1 MAQARPGWLGRWG
14 AAIIAGMCAIVLAA
28 CAVALWL
35 VDSEGQRRIGDQE
48 REAVSLEMDL
58 LAQIQDEEGDEA
70 LVRSVDRHAQLEG
83 SHAIYALRDDDGR
96 MLAGDLKAWPEG
108 LAPDGGWR
116 AVKAEGLEIDAAA
129 RRLERGLELMVG
141 RDRSALEQF
150 QGRVID
156 SVWLAIALVAVTC
169 LLAGAAVT
177 SYILAK
183 VRSLS
188 GVAERV
194 SAGDFSARATG
205 AGDNDPFGQIAKAQ
219 NLMLDRIEDL
229 VTGLRTVTDSL
240 AHDLRTPLARMRRH
254 IEEGL
259 VAEDG
264 EAKQAALETALAD
277 ADRTIGTFT
286 ALIDIARADGGLSR
300 EAMTEVD
307 LEALVMDVQSLFL
320 PMAEDRGQTLS
331 VAAVPARLTG
341 HKPLLMQAVSNLV
354 HNAIKYAPQGG
365 RVGITLSADG
375 ADAEIAVYDNG
386 PGISPD
392 QREQALQRF
401 HRLSPSLSPGDGDD
415 GLGLGLAIVEAC
427 ARLHRGKL
435 LLEDNAPG
443 LRARLLLGAS

>member
-1 MAQARPGWLGRWG
+1 VIAHARPGWLGRWG
-14 AAIIAGMCAIVLAA
+14 AAIIAGMCAIVLVA

-35 VDSEGQRRIGDQE
+35 VDNEGQRRISDQE
-48 REAVSLEMDL
+48 REAVSLELDL
-58 LAQIQDEEGDEA
+58 LAQIQDEEGDQA
-70 LVRSVDRHAQLEG
+70 LVRSVERHAQLDG
-83 SHAIYALRDDDGR
+83 SHAIYALRDASGKL
-96 MLAGDLKAWPEG
+96 LAGDLTTWPAG
-108 LAPDGGWR
+108 LLPDGGWT
-116 AVKAEGLEIDAAA
+116 AVKAEGFDIDGVA
-129 RRLERGLELMVG
+129 RRLENGLELMVG

-156 SVWLAIALVAVTC
+156 SVWLAIALVAITC

-194 SAGDFSARATG
+194 SAGDFSARAQH

-254 IEEGL
+254 IEDGL
-259 VAEDG
+259 VADGG
-264 EAKQAALETALAD
+264 EAKQAALEAALAD

-300 EAMTEVD
+300 EAMSEVD

-320 PMAEDRGQTLS
+320 PMAEDRGQTLT
-331 VAAVPARLTG
+331 VAAAPAVITG

-354 HNAIKYAPQGG
+354 HNAIKYAPEGG

-375 ADAEIAVYDNG
+375 ATVEIAVSDNG
-386 PGISPD
+386 PGISAD

-401 HRLSPSLSPGDGDD
+401 HRLSPGDGGD

-427 ARLHRGKL
+427 ARLHRGRL

-443 LRARLLLGAS
+443 LRARLVLGTS

>member
-14 AAIIAGMCAIVLAA
+14 ATIIAGTCVIVLAA
-28 CAVALWL
+28 CAAALWL
-35 VDSEGQRRIGDQE
+35 VDSEGQRRIADQE
-48 REAVSLEMDL
+48 REAVSVELDL
-58 LAQIQDEEGDEA
+58 LTQIQAEEGNDA
-70 LVRSVDRHAQLEG
+70 LVRSVERHAELDG
-83 SHAIYALRDDDGR
+83 SHSIYALRDAGGR
-96 MLAGDLKAWPEG
+96 ILAGDLKAWPAA
-108 LAPDGGWR
+108 LKPDGVWT
-116 AVKAEGLEIDAAA
+116 AVAAEGFHMDVTA
-129 RRLERGLELMVG
+129 RTLQGGLELMVG

-183 VRSLS
+183 VRGLS

-194 SAGDFSARATG
+194 SAGDFSARAKG
-205 AGDNDPFGQIAKAQ
+205 ASDNDPFGQIAKAQ

-240 AHDLRTPLARMRRH
+240 AHDLRTPLARLRRH

-259 VAEDG
+259 VANDG
-264 EAKQAALETALAD
+264 EAKQAALEAALAD
-277 ADRTIGTFT
+277 ADRTIGTFA

-307 LEALVMDVQSLFL
+307 LEALVMDLQSLFL
-320 PMAEDRGQTLS
+320 PMAEDRGQTLT

-354 HNAIKYAPQGG
+354 HNAIKYAPEGG
-365 RVGITLSADG
+365 RVGIMLSTDG
-375 ADAEIAVYDNG
+375 ADAEITVSDNG
-386 PGISPD
+386 PGISAG

-401 HRLSPSLSPGDGDD
+401 HRLAPGDGGD

-443 LRARLLLGAS
+443 LRVRLLLGAS